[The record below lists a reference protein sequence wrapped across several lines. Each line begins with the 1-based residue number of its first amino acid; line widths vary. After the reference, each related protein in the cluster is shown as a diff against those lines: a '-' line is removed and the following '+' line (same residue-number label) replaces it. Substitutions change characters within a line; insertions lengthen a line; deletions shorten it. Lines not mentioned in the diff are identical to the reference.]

1 MLFTETNRKSL
12 TITATIPT
20 NLRHHRT
27 AEETDDQNGGRRLEE
42 MNEKKTRNNK
52 VEKIRMV
59 SHKPKLND
67 DDDNSGG
74 CG

>member
-1 MLFTETNRKSL
+1 M
-12 TITATIPT
+12 
-20 NLRHHRT
+20 
-27 AEETDDQNGGRRLEE
+27 EEEEE

-67 DDDNSGG
+67 DDGNSGG
-74 CG
+74 CGWCWL